1 MTLLLLLLACS
12 RATLQVGAVDR
23 PPVDAAIVPGCPSL
37 EDGRLSP
44 CQWRRVVWA
53 QHMWAS
59 GRTRSFIV
67 SGNAVYNRYVEAEAL
82 KAGLVAL
89 GVPPERVHLEPRALH
104 TDENIA
110 YALRIADHHG
120 FDSLAIVSDAVQTLG
135 TCQMV
140 REWSGGERTCLPA
153 PMDYTLVRTRL
164 AMGLPEARSEPVP
177 AAEWVPLEERER
189 RIAEQLG
196 LRKRGNSLLI
206 YMGKSLLAPFG
217 LSRPPP
223 LMPPLPPP

>member
-1 MTLLLLLLACS
+1 MLLLLACQ
-12 RATLQVGAVDR
+12 RATLQVGAIDR

-44 CQWRRVVWA
+44 CQWRRAVWA
-53 QHMWAS
+53 HHIWAT
-59 GRTRSFIV
+59 GRTRTFIV
-67 SGNAVYNRYVEAEAL
+67 SGNAVYNRYVEAEAM

-89 GVPPERVHLEPRALH
+89 GVPADRVFLEPRALH

-110 YALRIADHHG
+110 YALRIADRHG
-120 FDSLAIVSDAVQTLG
+120 FVSIAIVSDAVQTVG

-140 REWSGGERTCLPA
+140 RMWSEQERTCLPA
-153 PMDYTLVRTRL
+153 PMDYNLVRARL

-177 AAEWVPLEERER
+177 ESEWAPLDEREQ

-196 LRKRGNSLLI
+196 RPKRGNSLWI
-206 YMGKSLLAPFG
+206 YFTKSLLAPFG
-217 LSRPPP
+217 LARPPHLLP
-223 LMPPLPPP
+223 PEPLPPK